1 MPDVSLVERLFSA
14 SMVAFVTLASPR
26 KLCALHFKTKQEIQ
40 SLSYTNTILA
50 VRMNRSRLIVCLED
64 SIYIHQIKDFSVVHV
79 IKETP
84 LNKNGL
90 IALSYEG
97 TNHFLAYP
105 GSANSGEVVIFDV
118 MAYANKIVIA
128 AHDNPLAAMAFNSKG
143 TMIATASEKVW
154 TKLKLTLWFII

>member
-1 MPDVSLVERLFSA
+1 MSI
-14 SMVAFVTLASPR
+14 TL
-26 KLCALHFKTKQEIQ
+26 KTKQEIQ

-64 SIYIHQIKDFSVVHV
+64 SIYIHQIKDFTVVHV

-84 LNKNGL
+84 INKNGL

-97 TNHFLAYP
+97 TNNYFLAYP
-105 GSANSGEVVIFDV
+105 GSQNSGEVVIFDV
-118 MAYANKIVIA
+118 MNYTNKIVIA

-143 TMIATASEKVW
+143 TKIATASEKV
-154 TKLKLTLWFII
+154 T